1 MFAAEAPYLYNPP
14 CMYGDVERIL
24 YSREVIEERVKE
36 LAGQVVGAYRDRP
49 FVAAVA
55 LNGAFMFA
63 ADLVRHLPQKIEMV
77 FVRASS
83 YENGTSPMKAP
94 EVTIPESVDVE
105 GQHVLLIE
113 DIVDTGRTVEALRRE
128 FLARGAATVRICA
141 FLDKPTRRQVS
152 VDVEFTGFVLP
163 DDAFVVG
170 YGLDYS
176 GRYRNLPFLGTLKAP
191 KA

>member
-1 MFAAEAPYLYNPP
+1 
-14 CMYGDVERIL
+14 MYGDVERIL

-36 LAGQVVGAYRDRP
+36 LAGQVIGAYRDRP
-49 FVAAVA
+49 FVVAVT

-63 ADLVRHLPQKIEMV
+63 ADLVRHLPQKIEMI

-83 YENGTSPMKAP
+83 YEGAAEPVKEP
-94 EVTIPESVDVE
+94 EVTIPESCELE

-113 DIVDTGRTVEALRRE
+113 DIVDTGRTVDALRRE
-128 FLARGAATVRICA
+128 FLARGAATVRICS
-141 FLDKPTRRQVS
+141 FLDKPTRRQMS

-176 GRYRNLPFLGTLKAP
+176 GRYRNMPFLGTLKAA
-191 KA
+191 KM